1 MPKTACSERSEN
13 IYQMIEREINRE
25 YFLFSMLSST
35 AFAQV
40 LIISFGLFSIYH
52 NTVVYAYSSIKTGN
66 KNKEENKSYIIHH
79 PKLTFWF
86 IFF

>member
-1 MPKTACSERSEN
+1 
-13 IYQMIEREINRE
+13 
-25 YFLFSMLSST
+25 MLSST

-40 LIISFGLFSIYH
+40 LIISFGLFFIYH

-66 KNKEENKSYIIHH
+66 IKKNKEENKSYIIHH

-86 IFF
+86 IVF